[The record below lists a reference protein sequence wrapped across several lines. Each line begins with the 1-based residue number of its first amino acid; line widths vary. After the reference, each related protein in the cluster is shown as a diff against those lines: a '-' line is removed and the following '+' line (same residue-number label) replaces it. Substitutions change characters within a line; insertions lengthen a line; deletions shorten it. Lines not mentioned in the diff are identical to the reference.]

1 VAEAWAFEYS
11 VACPVTTEFAW
22 RFWTDV
28 NNWRLDTDV
37 ESVELNGPFAAGS
50 RGVSRRHA
58 KALRRDSGEMQ
69 YCDLSF
75 HAAAD
80 CGGAELNGSACLR
93 RAATH

>member
-37 ESVELNGPFAAGS
+37 ESVELNGPLAAGS
-50 RGVSRRHA
+50 RGATNTWSTGKGEWRIASVSKR
-58 KALRRDSGEMQ
+58 GE
-69 YCDLSF
+69 
-75 HAAAD
+75 
-80 CGGAELNGSACLR
+80 E
-93 RAATH
+93 